1 MWYSRTSAFSA
12 VLNGLYNACLRWWC
26 GCRVDPTEDGKGG
39 AGRRAAAEVFPRE
52 SKKALLESAKEKG
65 LVKDSRFV
73 RESEVCSW

>member
-1 MWYSRTSAFSA
+1 
-12 VLNGLYNACLRWWC
+12 
-26 GCRVDPTEDGKGG
+26 VDQGEDEKGG

-73 RESEVCSW
+73 RESEVRHVPGDFLELYEARRIF

>member
-1 MWYSRTSAFSA
+1 MDQGE
-12 VLNGLYNACLRWWC
+12 N
-26 GCRVDPTEDGKGG
+26 EKGG

-73 RESEVCSW
+73 RESEVRYSSW